1 MEKETMPSFT
11 IGKTKYK
18 FQEVTV
24 KTYYKLQEILKTIN
38 DKNAEFKVVEC
49 LTGCPQSEL
58 KKLTYTNWLI
68 IWEETQFLINSLAG
82 GTEEIRPIFE
92 FNKVKYGFPTPESMT
107 IGEFADLEILFS
119 ADDFQNRLHEA
130 ASILYR
136 PILKQSGETIVI
148 EEYDADKCK
157 ERAELFLDLP
167 ISAIRSANSFFL
179 RYAHSSLNNIAESLN
194 KMPEMER
201 MNQQDREQL
210 QNILQ
215 QESGGILS
223 IPFLEKTL
231 SDFQK
236 LRHLDYEVALTGLVG
251 KPTKTK
257 SKISRLKELIKD
269 KALEFRLKRKAKKA
283 K

>member
-1 MEKETMPSFT
+1 L
-11 IGKTKYK
+11 IG
-18 FQEVTV
+18 
-24 KTYYKLQEILKTIN
+24 
-38 DKNAEFKVVEC
+38 D
-49 LTGCPQSEL
+49 
-58 KKLTYTNWLI
+58 
-68 IWEETQFLINSLAG
+68 
-82 GTEEIRPIFE
+82 TEEIRPILE
-92 FNKVKYGFPTPESMT
+92 FKKVKYGFPTPESMT

-119 ADDFQNRLHEA
+119 ADDFQTRLHEA

-148 EEYDADKCK
+148 EEYDAEKCK
-157 ERAELFLDLP
+157 ERAEVFLDLP

-179 RYAHSSLNNIAESLN
+179 HYAHLSLNNIAESLSQ
-194 KMPEMER
+194 MPEIQR

-210 QNILQ
+210 QSILQ

-236 LRHLDYEVALTGLVG
+236 LRHLDYEVALTGSVG
-251 KPTKTK
+251 KPIKTK
-257 SKISRLKELIKD
+257 SKISRFKDLIMD
-269 KALEFRLKRKAKKA
+269 KALEINLKRKAKKA